1 MDINLI
7 GVPLK
12 YGSDGDGVDKSPDI
26 LRDEGIIDLMNR
38 NGHISY
44 DMGNIFVPHMPAIN
58 KYLDHHEIKYLDTI
72 AIVNE
77 NLANNVYCSLKS
89 NKFPFILGGDHSLS
103 IGSIAG
109 ASKYKN
115 NLAVIWIGPHAC
127 LTTAETSPSGN
138 SNEMSLATSMNIGH
152 PALTDIYFSGQ
163 KVDPKNVYLLGIRD
177 IESGEIDI
185 AKSLNL
191 ELYDVDSIK
200 DIGIENIINKVIESI
215 RISDVDGVHLSF
227 DINVMDQSLV
237 SGSNRDISKGL
248 DIEETKS
255 MLSRFLS
262 EKFVTSMD
270 FVEFNPEID
279 PADMRTS
286 KNCMK
291 ILDHIFKEL

>member
-7 GVPLK
+7 GLPLK
-12 YGSDGDGVDKSPDI
+12 YGSDSDGVDNAPD
-26 LRDEGIIDLMNR
+26 LMRSEGIIDLMNR

-44 DMGNIFVPHMPAIN
+44 DMGNIFVPYVPAIN

-115 NLAVIWIGPHAC
+115 NLAVIWIGPHAG
-127 LTTAETSPSGN
+127 LTTAETSTSGN
-138 SNEMSLATSMNIGH
+138 TNEMSLATSMNIGH

-163 KVDPKNVYLLGIRD
+163 KVDPQNVYLLGIRD
-177 IESGEIDI
+177 IESSEIDI

-191 ELYDVDSIK
+191 EFYDMNSIK

-237 SGSNRDISKGL
+237 SGSSRDVSKGL
-248 DIEETKS
+248 DMEETKS
-255 MLSRFLS
+255 MLSKFLS
-262 EKFVTSMD
+262 EKLITSID

-279 PADMRTS
+279 HTDMTTS
-286 KNCMK
+286 RNCMEV
-291 ILDHIFKEL
+291 LDHIFREL